1 MTSMRSV
8 LLHVL
13 AISFALALALPSW
26 AEEPDQPAAAAATPP
41 AAGTEPK
48 PWDQEAVAKLAEDFA
63 KRASEAYTAIYNQG
77 GTTGS
82 LASGQRRDFFRLRDK
97 ARIIDR
103 EARHYRS
110 AIKDGKG
117 LDETYSIFERLMV
130 EVRGARVV
138 ARRVMIQEDTQKK
151 IAAAGAVL
159 QQISDYYD
167 PAAFFEG
174 PQAPLNDPE
183 FGATK

>member
-1 MTSMRSV
+1 MSSMGSV
-8 LLHVL
+8 RLHVL
-13 AISFALALALPSW
+13 AISFAVALALPSW
-26 AEEPDQPAAAAATPP
+26 AEQDEQPATTPAAA
-41 AAGTEPK
+41 TEPK
-48 PWDQEAVAKLAEDFA
+48 PWDQEAIGKLAEDFA
-63 KRASEAYTAIYNQG
+63 KKASEAYTAIYNQG

-82 LASGQRRDFFRLRDK
+82 VASGQRRDFFRLRDK

-110 AIKDGKG
+110 AVKDGKG

-151 IAAAGAVL
+151 IAAAGEVL
-159 QQISDYYD
+159 QQIADYYD
-167 PAAFFEG
+167 PAAFAAG
-174 PQAPLNDPE
+174 SAPPLIDPE
-183 FGATK
+183 FGTKK